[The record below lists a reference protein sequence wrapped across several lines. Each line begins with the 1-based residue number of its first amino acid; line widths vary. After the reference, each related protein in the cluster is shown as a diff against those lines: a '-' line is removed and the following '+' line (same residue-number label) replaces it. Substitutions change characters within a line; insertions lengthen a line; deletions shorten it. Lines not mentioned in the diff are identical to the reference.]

1 MRPVVLN
8 DDTYIYSADGLK
20 EYLVSLGF
28 DIHELAELLLGDI
41 EVDNNV
47 YIRRDCVDD
56 YECLYSELDNQVRQ
70 YANELEALC
79 DKLASGKGGTKV
91 QYAQKIMRSFTN
103 SFEI

>member
-1 MRPVVLN
+1 MRPIILN
-8 DDTYIYSADGLK
+8 DDTYIYSTNGLK

-28 DIHELAELLLGDI
+28 DIHELAEFLLSDI

-70 YANELEALC
+70 YANELETLC

-91 QYAQKIMRSFTN
+91 QYAQRIMKSFED